1 METGREQA
9 LAKVLAEIEKK
20 HGKGAIMR
28 LGQQERLNVEAMPTG
43 ILPLD
48 LALGVGGLPKGRII
62 EIFGEEGSGKT
73 TIALHAV
80 TEIQKG
86 GGNAVLI
93 DAEHAFDPNYA
104 KTLGV
109 DIDNLLVSQ
118 PEYGEQALEIASA
131 LIQSSAVDII
141 VIDSVAAL
149 VPKKEL
155 EGEFG
160 DAIVGL
166 QARLM
171 SQAMRKLSGIV
182 SKSKTIVIF
191 INQIREKINSGGS
204 FGKPD
209 YVTPGGRA
217 LKFYSSV
224 RIEVQRGDKIK
235 NGTEVVGHKMKTRVV
250 KNKVAP
256 PFRGCDLDLLYGRG
270 ISKEGALLEMAVEKG
285 IVTKSGAWYSW
296 QGDHLGQG
304 HENTCEFLRQHPD
317 VAREIES
324 ALKESLNGVLPP
336 GKII

>member
-28 LGQQERLNVEAMPTG
+28 LGQQERLNVEALPTG

-48 LALGVGGLPKGRII
+48 LALGVGGLPRGRII

-80 TEIQKG
+80 TEIQKSS
-86 GGNAVLI
+86 GNAVLI

-104 KTLGV
+104 KTIGV
-109 DIDNLLVSQ
+109 DIENLLVSQ

-160 DAIVGL
+160 DANVGL

-182 SKSKTIVIF
+182 SKSKTIVVF
-191 INQIREKINSGGS
+191 INQIREKINTGGS

-224 RIEVQRGDKIK
+224 RIEVKRGEEIK
-235 NGTEVVGHKMKTRVV
+235 KGTEFLGHEMKVQVV

-256 PFRGCDLDLLYGRG
+256 PFRSCLLEMTYGQG
-270 ISKEGALLEMAVEKG
+270 VSKEASLLDMAVEKG

-296 QGDHLGQG
+296 QGDHIGQG
-304 HENTCEFLRQHPD
+304 RENAREFLRQHPD

>member
-1 METGREQA
+1 MVTGREQA

-28 LGQQERLNVEAMPTG
+28 LGQQERLNIEAMPTG

-48 LALGVGGLPKGRII
+48 LALGVGGLPRGRII

-80 TEIQKG
+80 TEAQKG

-109 DIDNLLVSQ
+109 DIENLLVSQ

-191 INQIREKINSGGS
+191 INQIREKINTGSS

-256 PFRGCDLDLLYGRG
+256 PFRGCELDLLYGQG
-270 ISKEGALLEMAVEKG
+270 VSKEGAILEMAVEKG
-285 IVTKSGAWYSW
+285 IVAKSGAWYSW

-304 HENTCEFLRQHPD
+304 LENTCEFLRQHPD
-317 VAREIES
+317 IAREIETR
-324 ALKESLNGVLPP
+324 LKESLNGVLPP